1 MDRRKALL
9 ASTIVTVTLVAGAAA
24 FAANSGL
31 VGSRSDNVGNLRPA
45 PLTTSASAPT
55 VVTVYVDPATG
66 AVVAPPAT
74 VAPAA
79 AAAAPAPTDTGQG
92 HESGEREEGHG
103 DD

>member
-31 VGSRSDNVGNLRPA
+31 VGSRSDNVGNLQPA
-45 PLTTSASAPT
+45 PLTTSVSTPT
-55 VVTVYVDPATG
+55 VVTVYIDTATG

-74 VAPAA
+74 AAPAA
-79 AAAAPAPTDTGQG
+79 VAAAPANTGEG
-92 HESGEREEGHG
+92 HESGEHEGGHG

>member
-31 VGSRSDNVGNLRPA
+31 VGSRSDNVGNLQ
-45 PLTTSASAPT
+45 PLVTTTATSAPT
-55 VVTVYVDPATG
+55 VVTVYIDPATG
-66 AVVAPPAT
+66 AVVTPSTTP
-74 VAPAA
+74 
-79 AAAAPAPTDTGQG
+79 AAAAPAAPAGVGNDHETD
-92 HESGEREEGHG
+92 EREEGHG

>member
-1 MDRRKALL
+1 MDRRKALM

-31 VGSRSDNVGNLRPA
+31 VGSRSDNVGSLQPA
-45 PLTTSASAPT
+45 AVTSVAAAGAPT
-55 VVTVYVDPATG
+55 VVTVFIDPVSG

-74 VAPAA
+74 I
-79 AAAAPAPTDTGQG
+79 APTPPAERGENE
-92 HESGEREEGHG
+92 HEDEREEGHG